1 MNSEGVRHRA
11 MPEQEN
17 KGRVLSPVPLHP
29 GREGETGGAV
39 FGMVWGEMAVKTY
52 WKKERM

>member
-1 MNSEGVRHRA
+1 

-17 KGRVLSPVPLHP
+17 KGRVPSPVLLHP
-29 GREGETGGAV
+29 RRERGKGGVVFGWYGGAA
-39 FGMVWGEMAVKTY
+39 AVKTY